1 MQIKDR
7 SHFVFIAISSIP
19 DENSEDKKRFIKDI
33 FHSIYVLQQIGVQG
47 QNITI
52 VSDWESKEWEENGFP
67 PINPIS
73 PNNLYAT
80 LETINC
86 ENLFIISCCHGS
98 ICGIGGIDGIRP
110 DDLISS
116 IKSNSTMKNCVVFLG
131 QCYAGVFNYTNVTS
145 EGQNIVYIGATGMR
159 TGISSSTTW
168 NITPTSSLNW
178 IANISVFYMFE
189 WLSKPV
195 DVDNDGHYSVIDLYK
210 YVSYHTNSKTEQ
222 IEKEETKRFLQS
234 QIKLE
239 LSKLV
244 SGNEDSLLVL
254 LEAAADKAM
263 MKYIVPHQDCW
274 ILNAIPASHM
284 YFEF

>member
-1 MQIKDR
+1 MQIIDK
-7 SHFVFIAISSIP
+7 SHFVFIAISSVLN
-19 DENSEDKKRFIKDI
+19 ENSDDKERFIKDI

-52 VSDWESKEWEENGFP
+52 VSDWESKEWEANGFS
-67 PINPIS
+67 PINPVA
-73 PNNLYAT
+73 PKELY
-80 LETINC
+80 ETIKSIKS

-98 ICGIGGIDGIRP
+98 IYGIGGIDSIRP

-168 NITPTSSLNW
+168 KITPTSALNW

-222 IEKEETKRFLQS
+222 IEKEETRRFLQS

-244 SGNEDSLLVL
+244 NGNKDSLLAS

-263 MKYIVPHQDCW
+263 MRYIVPHQDCW
-274 ILNAIPASHM
+274 ILNAIPALNM